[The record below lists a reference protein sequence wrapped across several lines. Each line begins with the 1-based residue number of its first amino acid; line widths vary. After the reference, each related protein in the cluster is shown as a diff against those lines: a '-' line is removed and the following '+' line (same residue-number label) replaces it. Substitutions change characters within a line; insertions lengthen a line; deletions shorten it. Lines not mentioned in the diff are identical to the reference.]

1 MTNGVKYDDGKLD
14 YTLLP
19 YEALQEVVKVLMYG
33 AKKYPEADNW
43 KRVSDPRKRYNKAA
57 FRHLFSEVNGE
68 TLDKES
74 GLYHLAHA
82 VCSNLFALHF
92 AIQKNK
98 NHICYMTLGH
108 HSCAE
113 CGKSIIPY
121 MSGTHRTTATMIVG
135 KCYKCNG
142 SLYSEIQHMCDDG

>member
-1 MTNGVKYDDGKLD
+1 MSNGVKYDDGKLD

-57 FRHLFSEVNGE
+57 LRHLFAEVSGE
-68 TLDKES
+68 TIDKES

-92 AIQKNK
+92 AIQDASKPVFGEPFVANV
-98 NHICYMTLGH
+98 HRIT
-108 HSCAE
+108 ST
-113 CGKSIIPY
+113 II
-121 MSGTHRTTATMIVG
+121 ID
-135 KCYKCNG
+135 KCNKCG
-142 SLYSEIQHMCDDG
+142 GCIYAGIQHMCSDG